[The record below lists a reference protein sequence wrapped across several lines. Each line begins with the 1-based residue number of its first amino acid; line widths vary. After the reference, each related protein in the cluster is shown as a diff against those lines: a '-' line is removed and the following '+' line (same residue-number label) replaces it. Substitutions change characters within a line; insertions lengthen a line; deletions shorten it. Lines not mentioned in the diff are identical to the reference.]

1 MPWKN
6 LNGEESL
13 FRPNR
18 VRLPNSETR
27 TAEEVTDEVL
37 AEAGWSW
44 EEPVITIAP
53 PVVDL
58 VELITLTGETIEEP
72 IDLGLTMNISVP
84 IDSNFTSSMT

>member
-13 FRPNR
+13 YRPTR

-37 AEAGWSW
+37 AEAGWFWQDKVSISQ
-44 EEPVITIAP
+44 EILDSTQITEIFENTSP
-53 PVVDL
+53 QDF
-58 VELITLTGETIEEP
+58 IE
-72 IDLGLTMNISVP
+72 ISSNLSGNISL
-84 IDSNFTSSMT
+84 